1 MKALVIP
8 FLLGVLFTSVL
19 MAMSTPVSSETVAE
33 KPPINGY
40 IIHPLPETKDQREA
54 RLAKVAERRKGTMLL
69 VHRGASAF
77 APENSLEAFLAAMEH
92 GADGVEIDIRRT
104 ADGVFYLFHDDDLE
118 RMTNGTGKVREKT
131 YYELLEAGLKRAPG
145 RGARMARIPTLD
157 ALFNLARRHAML
169 LHLDVKES
177 GFEEDLIAM
186 IDRYDLWP
194 HIVHVTPSPNSN
206 KIRFHE
212 KAKLFE
218 YKGWLPDGEPDSDN
232 IKNFLAQPG
241 DMVFVK
247 DDPSRGAA
255 ILGKQKLDSLP
266 VTNDLRQWWNP
277 DGPVKAGKGE

>member
-1 MKALVIP
+1 MKSFLIP
-8 FLLGVLFTSVL
+8 FLLGLIFSAVL
-19 MAMSTPVSSETVAE
+19 MIMSNPASSETAAE
-33 KPPINGY
+33 KPLINGY
-40 IIHPLPETKDQREA
+40 IVQPLPETKAEREA

-104 ADGVFYLFHDDDLE
+104 TDGVFYLFHDDDLE

-157 ALFNLARRHAML
+157 ALFNLVRRHAML
-169 LHLDVKES
+169 LHLDVKE
-177 GFEEDLIAM
+177 GGLEEDLIAM

-194 HIVHVTPSPNSN
+194 HIVHVTAASISD

-218 YKGWLPDGEPDSDN
+218 YKGWLPAGEPDSDSV
-232 IKNFLAQPG
+232 KNFLAQNG
-241 DMVFVK
+241 NMVFVK
-247 DDPSRGAA
+247 DDPTRGAE
-255 ILGKQKLDSLP
+255 ILGKKKLDSLP
-266 VTNDLRQWWNP
+266 VTDDLRQWWNP
-277 DGPVKAGKGE
+277 EGPVKAVKGE